1 MVYNDADVRAGL
13 FFSSTKKSQVKPDSL
28 FSSNFFCACKYV
40 YVIISPY
47 LIKKNMKYKKIKRQ
61 TSLNFMIYF
70 TK

>member
-1 MVYNDADVRAGL
+1 MQMSEQVFFFLHKIVPGEARL
-13 FFSSTKKSQVKPDSL
+13 FVFKY
-28 FSSNFFCACKYV
+28 FFCVCKYV

-47 LIKKNMKYKKIKRQ
+47 LIKNMKYKKIKRR